1 MGKKLFSAGSA
12 KRSLNFASDSLFYD
26 LAVIEA
32 KHALKGII

>member
-1 MGKKLFSAGSA
+1 MVKKLFSTSSA
-12 KRSLNFASDSLFYD
+12 KRSFNVASDRLFYD